1 MFSDGLRVFR
11 RIARLPFS
19 RQADAQGTARGGHI
33 GTAHGVEVIAVG
45 QVAAGEFRA
54 EMLVEFV
61 THIGINHGNG
71 LPVGVAVV
79 AAEGRAVCAVA
90 LQVVVAPAGGG
101 LLFVFDAAVEGQART
116 DLEFFI

>member
-19 RQADAQGTARGGHI
+19 RQADAQGTARGGHV

-54 EMLVEFV
+54 EMFVEFV
-61 THIGINHGNG
+61 AHIGINHGNG
-71 LPVGVAVV
+71 LPVGVAV
-79 AAEGRAVCAVA
+79 AALSA
-90 LQVVVAPAGGG
+90 LAEQGKVSKETVQQAIEKYGIKADSAPSWK
-101 LLFVFDAAVEGQART
+101 R
-116 DLEFFI
+116 

>member
-1 MFSDGLRVFR
+1 MK
-11 RIARLPFS
+11 LPFP
-19 RQADAQGTARGGHI
+19 RQTDAQGTARGGHV

-54 EMLVEFV
+54 EMFVEFV
-61 THIGINHGNG
+61 AHIGIHDSNG

-79 AAEGRAVCAVA
+79 AAEDFTVCAVA
-90 LQVVVAPAGGG
+90 LQVVVVSAGGG

-116 DLEFFI
+116 DFEFFV